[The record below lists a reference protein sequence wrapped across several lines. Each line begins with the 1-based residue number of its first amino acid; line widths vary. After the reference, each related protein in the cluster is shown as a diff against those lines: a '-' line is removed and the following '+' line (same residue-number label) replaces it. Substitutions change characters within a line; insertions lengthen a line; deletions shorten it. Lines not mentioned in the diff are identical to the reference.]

1 MQPYSKRYTIFKYC
15 LNIFFL
21 CLFVG
26 SNSYAQKTK
35 KNIQDI
41 IEQGEAEWEVSN
53 YKESIVWFTKAIQ
66 ADSTNGEVFFK
77 RAKSYILAEEYQK
90 AERDLYIADSL
101 QYKQIETPFYWGL
114 IYFKQEQF
122 EKALSFFEQAFQKGY
137 QNDSFYAYLA
147 ETYTSLNKNKEAH
160 EFYDKAIALNAT
172 DIDLYWLR
180 ANFYVKQ
187 EEHAK
192 ALADLDKITT
202 LQSRYWK
209 AYQLKADIYFWQNK
223 DTQSLENRLLYF
235 KYLPDKKKIT
245 SSDYSIIAMNYAA
258 NKQFAKSVEYSTK
271 AIELNKE
278 NQEYY
283 FERATYYIQ
292 IKNYQKALTDCQKAI
307 ELDGEDIVYF
317 RQRAFLYRTLK
328 KYTEALADYEFLAQQ
343 DEKDAENHY
352 YVAEIKY
359 LLKKEPKEFQIDV
372 QTAFQLGYPKEQMR
386 LELQKY
392 AERKLGMAR
401 FFKRKTKS

>member
-1 MQPYSKRYTIFKYC
+1 MQLYSKRYIIFKYC
-15 LNIFFL
+15 LNIVFL
-21 CLFVG
+21 CLWVG
-26 SNSYAQKTK
+26 GNSHAQKTK

-53 YKESIVWFTKAIQ
+53 YKESIIWFTKAIQ

-77 RAKSYILAEEYQK
+77 RAKSYILAQEYEK
-90 AERDLYIADSL
+90 AIRDLTLADSL
-101 QYKQIETPFYWGL
+101 QYTQLETPFYWGL

-122 EKALSFFEQAFQKGY
+122 EKSLTFFEQAYQKGY

-147 ETYTSLNKNKEAH
+147 ETYAFLGKNKEAND
-160 EFYDKAIALNAT
+160 FFDKALNIYNK
-172 DIDLYWLR
+172 DVDLYWLR

-187 EEHAK
+187 EEYTK
-192 ALADLDKITT
+192 AIADLDKITT
-202 LQSRYWK
+202 LQSHYWK
-209 AYQLKADIYFWQNK
+209 AYQLKADIYFWQNQDSK
-223 DTQSLENRLLYF
+223 SLENRLLYF
-235 KYLPDKKKIT
+235 KYLPNKKKIT
-245 SSDYSIIAMNYAA
+245 ASDYSMIAMNYAA
-258 NKQFAKSVEYSTK
+258 SKQFAKSVEYGTK
-271 AIELNKE
+271 AIELDKDNH
-278 NQEYY
+278 EYY

-292 IKNYQKALTDCQKAI
+292 LKNYQKALADCQKAI
-307 ELDGEDIVYF
+307 ELDGEDLVYF
-317 RQRAFLYRTLK
+317 RQRAFLYKILK
-328 KYTEALADYEFLAQQ
+328 KYPEALADYEFLAQQ

-359 LLKKEPKEFQIDV
+359 LLKKEPKEFQTDV

-386 LELQKY
+386 SELQKY